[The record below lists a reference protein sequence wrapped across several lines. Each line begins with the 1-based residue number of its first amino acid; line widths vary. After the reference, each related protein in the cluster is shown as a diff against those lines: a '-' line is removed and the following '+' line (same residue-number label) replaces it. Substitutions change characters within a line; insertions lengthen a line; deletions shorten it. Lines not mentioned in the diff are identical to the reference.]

1 MDSIRLKNLHCL
13 ADTGVIPI
21 RDINILV
28 GANSSGKSS
37 FLRIFPLLKQGLN
50 TNKRGPILWM
60 SEDVDFGDFKTA
72 VKKGEKSIVF
82 EFTDN
87 TSYGYEIGLGFDVVM
102 DGTNNDYIN
111 RIYCRYFDQKIDV
124 KINSKGDVEKI
135 NVNGEDFP
143 GTDVLVIENRAS
155 LLPSFYSKQ
164 AIDSDSSIRTH
175 PLHNKYAEERIL
187 QKIDT
192 LLELERKLKQST
204 IISIYNQIST
214 KLTSKKGFLKILQS
228 IDRPVTWHNI
238 VKKWTENTPEFLQL
252 NNLVVLSKVFLI
264 MDDFGA
270 RLAQS
275 FMEVYYIGPV
285 RATAERYYRRQN
297 LALNVIDPRGI
308 NLPMFINDLSEAEK
322 KDLKDWMKE
331 SFGFYL
337 ITDYSGG
344 HISVSLMNEHNGEKT
359 NLADSGFGFS
369 QIMPILVMLW
379 ALTRRNFIN
388 NKRKRFF
395 FFDNKVSYCV
405 IEQPELHLHPA
416 FQAQLA
422 DMFISAVN
430 VAKKNGIPLK
440 LILETHSEAII
451 NRIGR
456 RISEKKAGLSKDDV
470 TVALFNK
477 HLNDHGTNVTLAHF
491 DDDGILDNWPIGF
504 FNAD

>member
-1 MDSIRLKNLHCL
+1 M
-13 ADTGVIPI
+13 ADTGIIPI

-37 FLRIFPLLKQGLN
+37 FLRVFPLLKQGIN
-50 TNKRGPILWM
+50 TNKKGPILWM

-72 VKKGEKSIVF
+72 VRKGENNIVF
-82 EFTDN
+82 EFTDK
-87 TSYGYEIGLGFDVVM
+87 GVYEGKTCLRFDVVM
-102 DGTNNDYIN
+102 DGANNDYIN
-111 RIYCRYFDQKIDV
+111 SIFCRYLDQEIDV
-124 KINSKGDVEKI
+124 KINSKKNIEKI
-135 NVNGEDFP
+135 SINGEDFP
-143 GTDVLVIENRAS
+143 GTDVLVVENRTG
-155 LLPSFYSKQ
+155 LLPSFYSVQ
-164 AIDSDSSIRTH
+164 TTESNLPIIAH
-175 PLHNKYAEERIL
+175 PLQNIYAEERIL
-187 QKIDT
+187 QNINT
-192 LLELERKLKQST
+192 LLDKRLKIT
-204 IISIYNQIST
+204 TVNSIRNQIRS
-214 KLTSKKGFLKILQS
+214 KFFSKKTFLGILKS

-238 VKKWTENTPEFLQL
+238 VKNWTENTPDFLQL
-252 NNLVVLSKVFLI
+252 NNLEVLSNTFFIIDEL
-264 MDDFGA
+264 GS

-308 NLPMFINDLSEAEK
+308 NLPMFVNDLSETEK

-344 HISVSLMNEHNGEKT
+344 HISVSLVNEQSGEKT

-379 ALTRRNFIN
+379 TLTRRNFIN
-388 NKRKRFF
+388 KRRRFLFIENKI
-395 FFDNKVSYCV
+395 SYCV

-416 FQAQLA
+416 LQAQLA

-430 VAKKNGIPLK
+430 VAKKNGIQLK

-451 NRIGR
+451 NRIGK
-456 RISEKKAGLSKDDV
+456 RISEKKSDFSKDDV

-477 HLNDHGTNVTLAHF
+477 HLNDKGTNVTMAHF